1 MALGDDLRN
10 MTKELTDSANLLE
23 TMVDNFLE
31 VDRVASNVVKTF
43 GVGRDGIASIKK
55 LVAETIPE
63 INRLGG
69 SFGDLDDLLE
79 GIAESTNRQLTGNKQ
94 ILTDLFAAQKAL
106 GEAGYALDV
115 GQFQDIGIG
124 LGIITNEI
132 EDSMTY
138 IRSVG
143 LNASEVM
150 KDVLNNTEKVNL
162 YNFQDGVQGLT
173 KMASQA
179 SMLRIDMSTAFNL
192 AEKVMNPEGAIEFS
206 AAMQRLGVT
215 AGALVDP
222 FALMDASI
230 NDPGKLQDSLVNV
243 AKSLTMVDDKTG
255 KITINP
261 GSQRRMRELAEA
273 AGMSAADFS
282 KMAINAADLDRRL
295 ATIRFPRDFTSE
307 DDKKFIANMAYLNE
321 AGQYEVKIQYRD
333 EGSNEVVTQTKLAS
347 AVTKEE
353 LEKTRK
359 FQESQPKTV
368 EEIARAQLTLTE
380 SFTSDLNALKNAVVG
395 GVTGAVGTTKVTE
408 GVRGGVGLFARES
421 ITAFGGQETINA
433 QGERITEGGLSQ
445 QISKFVDN
453 TIPDLIKGTTD
464 LTTVLVDGIDNISNA
479 IENANLKSLGKQIGD
494 AYNNPNLGNTGLTSA
509 IQRYELD
516 VTIRDVNGNIINN
529 PQFQEQLTARVEQ
542 LLRENQTRNPL
553 GP

>member
-1 MALGDDLRN
+1 MDDLKNELGDS
-10 MTKELTDSANLLE
+10 KNLLDAILTSFDE
-23 TMVDNFLE
+23 IDKS
-31 VDRVASNVVKTF
+31 ASNVVKTF
-43 GVGRDGIASIKK
+43 GVGRDGISSIKQ
-55 LVAETIPE
+55 LIGDTIPE

-69 SFGDLDDLLE
+69 SFNDLNDVIE
-79 GIAESTNRQLTGNKQ
+79 GIAESTNRQLLGNKQ
-94 ILTDLFAAQKAL
+94 ILTDLYAAQTAL
-106 GEAGYALDV
+106 GEAGYAFDV
-115 GQFQDIGIG
+115 GKFQDIGIG
-124 LGIITNEI
+124 LGIITDEI
-132 EDSMTY
+132 EDSMSY

-162 YNFQDGVQGLT
+162 YNFQGGVQGLT

-230 NDPGKLQDSLVNV
+230 NDPGKLQDSLVDV
-243 AKSLTMVDDKTG
+243 AKSLTMVDEKTG

-282 KMAINAADLDRRL
+282 KMAINAADLDRRMKE
-295 ATIRFPRDFTSE
+295 IRFPRDFSSE

-321 AGQYEVKIQYRD
+321 KGQYEVKIQYKD
-333 EGSNEVVTQTKLAS
+333 ESSGDIVSATKLAS
-347 AVTKEE
+347 QVTQDE

-368 EEIARAQLTLTE
+368 EEIARAQLDFDR
-380 SFTSDLNALKNAVVG
+380 SIASDIAAVRNALVG
-395 GVTGAVGTTKVTE
+395 PITTADKLTQVTE
-408 GVRGGVGLFARES
+408 GTRGAAGYAARGG
-421 ITAFGGQETINA
+421 ITSFTGVEAIDSDGR
-433 QGERITEGGLSQ
+433 RITQGGIRNKTNDELERLASG
-445 QISKFVDN
+445 D
-453 TIPDLIKGTTD
+453 TD
-464 LTTVLVDGIDNISNA
+464 LTTVLVKAIDSATEIVK
-479 IENANLKSLGKQIGD
+479 NANLNAINE
-494 AYNNPNLGNTGLTSA
+494 AYNNPNLGNQGAVSNVN
-509 IQRYELD
+509 RYEIEIKISD
-516 VTIRDVNGNIINN
+516 NNGNLINN
-529 PQFQEQLTARVEQ
+529 PTVMAAIYEQMERFT
-542 LLRENQTRNPL
+542 RENATRNNLNP
-553 GP
+553 

>member
-1 MALGDDLRN
+1 MAFMDDLKNELGDS
-10 MTKELTDSANLLE
+10 KNLLDAILTSFDE
-23 TMVDNFLE
+23 IDKS
-31 VDRVASNVVKTF
+31 ASNVVKTF
-43 GVGRDGIASIKK
+43 GVGRDGISSIKQ
-55 LVAETIPE
+55 LIGDTIPE

-69 SFGDLDDLLE
+69 SFSDLNDVIE
-79 GIAESTNRQLTGNKQ
+79 GIAESTNRQLLGNKQ
-94 ILTDLFAAQKAL
+94 ILTDLYAAQVAL
-106 GEAGYALDV
+106 GEAGYAFDV
-115 GQFQDIGIG
+115 GKFQDIGIG
-124 LGIITNEI
+124 LGIITEEI
-132 EDSMTY
+132 EDSMSY

-162 YNFQDGVQGLT
+162 YNFQGGVQGLT

-230 NDPGKLQDSLVNV
+230 NDPGKLQDSLVDV
-243 AKSLTMVDDKTG
+243 AKSLTMVDEKTG

-282 KMAINAADLDRRL
+282 KMAVNAADLDRRMKE
-295 ATIRFPRDFTSE
+295 IRFPRDFSSE

-321 AGQYEVKIQYRD
+321 KGQYEVKVQYKD
-333 EGSNEVVTQTKLAS
+333 EATGDIISETKLAS
-347 AVTKEE
+347 QVTKDE

-368 EEIARAQLTLTE
+368 EEIARAQLDFDR
-380 SFTSDLNALKNAVVG
+380 SIASDIAAVRNALVG
-395 GVTGAVGTTKVTE
+395 PITTAGEITELTE
-408 GVRGGVGLFARES
+408 GVRGAAGYVGRQGITSFTGV
-421 ITAFGGQETINA
+421 ETITPE
-433 QGERITEGGLSQ
+433 GSRITEGG
-445 QISKFVDN
+445 IRNVVN
-453 TIPDLIKGTTD
+453 ETIRQLGASETD
-464 LTTVLVDGIDNISNA
+464 LTTVLVKAIDSATEIVR
-479 IENANLKSLGKQIGD
+479 NANLKEIQEV
-494 AYNNPNLGNTGLTSA
+494 YENPNLGNQGTVTNV
-509 IQRYELD
+509 QRVEID
-516 VTIRDVNGNIINN
+516 VTVRDANGNLINN
-529 PQFQEQLTARVEQ
+529 PDFQRGVYEVVERLQ
-542 LLRENQTRNPL
+542 RENATRNPL